1 MGNFLYKFGVNEVA
15 KRGLQKTGYVWKK
28 RGGQEKLKLK
38 IYQKNSNRKF
48 MNIFFFFL
56 AHSTALPTD
65 HWADV
70 STLAV

>member
-1 MGNFLYKFGVNEVA
+1 MKLQREVYKKLVMYE
-15 KRGLQKTGYVWKK
+15 KK

-38 IYQKNSNRKF
+38 IYQKNSDRKF

>member
-1 MGNFLYKFGVNEVA
+1 MK
-15 KRGLQKTGYVWKK
+15 KK

-38 IYQKNSNRKF
+38 IYQKNSDRKF